1 MVSGGFPGRR
11 GQCGGHNMLGREQ
24 TAKERSKAMKYPGT
38 NRRVRDRLRFSLPV
52 RVQCREDAA
61 TEWMEMTRLHDLT
74 PFGASFSLTRPADV
88 GRLLH
93 LTLPMPRQL
102 RCFDH
107 IEDQYRVYALVR
119 HIRAQFPERATTPI
133 FTLGVAFVGKR
144 PPNSY
149 QLDPQKHYEVFEPEA
164 DGGLWK
170 LLEQVP
176 AAGQVHK
183 KETRLSVP
191 VEVTVEL
198 YDERWNIT
206 AREETVTENISRR
219 GAAVYTSLQAER
231 GRFVRLTSARYATSA
246 FAVVR
251 AHRKGSD
258 GIPRLHLEFMDQEWP
273 LEEFG

>member
-1 MVSGGFPGRR
+1 
-11 GQCGGHNMLGREQ
+11 
-24 TAKERSKAMKYPGT
+24 MKYPGK
-38 NRRVRDRLRFSLPV
+38 NRRVRERLKLSLPV
-52 RVQCREDAA
+52 RVQFREDAA
-61 TEWMEMTRLHDLT
+61 TEWTEMTRLHDLT
-74 PFGASFSLTRPADV
+74 PFGASFSLTRPIDV

-107 IEDQYRVYALVR
+107 VEDQYRVYALVR
-119 HIRAQFPERATTPI
+119 YLRAHFPEGSTKPL

-144 PPNSY
+144 APDSY
-149 QLDPQKHYEVFEPEA
+149 QLDPTKRYEVFEPESE
-164 DGGLWK
+164 GGLWK
-170 LLEQVP
+170 LLEQKPVV
-176 AAGQVHK
+176 AGQVQK
-183 KETRLSVP
+183 KESRLNVP

-231 GRFVRLTSARYATSA
+231 GRFVRLTSARYRTSA

-251 AHRKGSD
+251 AHRTGSD
-258 GIPRLHLEFMDQEWP
+258 GIPRLHVEFMDQEWP

>member
-1 MVSGGFPGRR
+1 M
-11 GQCGGHNMLGREQ
+11 N
-24 TAKERSKAMKYPGT
+24 YPDK
-38 NRRVRDRLRFSLPV
+38 NRRVRERLKLSLPA
-52 RVQCREDAA
+52 RVQFREDTGSEW
-61 TEWMEMTRLHDLT
+61 TEVTRLHDLT
-74 PFGASFSLTRPADV
+74 PFGASFSLTRPIDV
-88 GRLLH
+88 GRLLYM
-93 LTLPMPRQL
+93 TLPMPRQL

-119 HIRAQFPERATTPI
+119 FIRAQFPEGSVKPL

-144 PPNSY
+144 PPASY
-149 QLDPQKHYEVFEPEA
+149 QVDPKKRYEVFEPEA
-164 DGGLWK
+164 EGGLWK

-176 AAGQVHK
+176 VEGQVEK
-183 KETRLSVP
+183 KESRLNVP

-198 YDERWNIT
+198 YDESWSIT

-219 GAAVYTSLQAER
+219 GAAVYTSLEAER
-231 GRFVRLTSARYATSA
+231 GRYVRLTSARYQTSA

-258 GIPRLHLEFMDQEWP
+258 GIPRLHVEFMDQEWP

>member
-1 MVSGGFPGRR
+1 M
-11 GQCGGHNMLGREQ
+11 N
-24 TAKERSKAMKYPGT
+24 YPGK
-38 NRRVRDRLRFSLPV
+38 NRRVRERLKLSLPA
-52 RVQCREDAA
+52 RVQFRADAE
-61 TEWMEMTRLHDLT
+61 TEWTEMTRLNDLT
-74 PFGASFSLTRPADV
+74 PFGASFSLTRPVDV

-119 HIRAQFPERATTPI
+119 YMRGQFPAGASAPS
-133 FTLGVAFVGKR
+133 FMLGVAFIGKR
-144 PPNSY
+144 PPESF
-149 QLDPQKHYEVFEPEA
+149 QLDPAKRYEVFEPDSE
-164 DGGLWK
+164 GGLWK
-170 LLEQVP
+170 LLEQKP
-176 AAGQVHK
+176 AATGQIEK

-219 GAAVYTSLQAER
+219 GAAVYTSLKAER
-231 GRFVRLTSARYATSA
+231 GRYVRLTSARYQTSA
-246 FAVVR
+246 FAVIR
-251 AHRKGSD
+251 AYRTGSD
-258 GIPRLHLEFMDQEWP
+258 GIPRLHVEFMDQEWP

>member
-1 MVSGGFPGRR
+1 MNYKG
-11 GQCGGHNMLGREQ
+11 
-24 TAKERSKAMKYPGT
+24 K
-38 NRRVRDRLRFSLPV
+38 NRRVRDRLRISLPV
-52 RVQCREDAA
+52 RVQGREEDA
-61 TEWMEMTRLHDLT
+61 TTVWTEMTRLNDLT
-74 PFGASFSLTRPADV
+74 PFGASFSLTRPADM

-107 IEDQYRVYALVR
+107 VEDQYRVYALVR
-119 HIRAQFPERATTPI
+119 YLRAQFPKGADTPL
-133 FTLGVAFVGKR
+133 FKVGVAFVGKR
-144 PPNSY
+144 PPDSY
-149 QLDPQKHYEVFEPEA
+149 QLDPLKRYEVFAPEA
-164 DGGLWK
+164 EGDLWK
-170 LLEQVP
+170 LREQPPV
-176 AAGQVHK
+176 AGQVEK
-183 KETRLSVP
+183 KETRLSLP

-219 GAAVYTSLQAER
+219 GAAIYSSLQAER
-231 GRFVRLTSARYATSA
+231 GRFVRLTSQRYATSA

-251 AHRKGSD
+251 ARRTGSD

>member
-1 MVSGGFPGRR
+1 M
-11 GQCGGHNMLGREQ
+11 N
-24 TAKERSKAMKYPGT
+24 YPGK
-38 NRRVRDRLRFSLPV
+38 NRRVRERLKLSLPA
-52 RVQCREDAA
+52 RVQFRENAE
-61 TEWMEMTRLHDLT
+61 TEWTEMTRLNDLT
-74 PFGASFSLTRPADV
+74 PFGASFSLTRPIEV

-119 HIRAQFPERATTPI
+119 YMRGQFPEGASAPS
-133 FTLGVAFVGKR
+133 FMHGVAFIGKR
-144 PPNSY
+144 PPASFE
-149 QLDPQKHYEVFEPEA
+149 LDPKKRYEVFEPEA
-164 DGGLWK
+164 EGGLWK
-170 LLEQVP
+170 LLEQP
-176 AAGQVHK
+176 AVVEGQVAK
-183 KETRLSVP
+183 KESRLNVP

-219 GAAVYTSLQAER
+219 GAAVYTSLQSER
-231 GRFVRLTSARYATSA
+231 GRFVRLTSARYQTSA

-251 AHRKGSD
+251 AYRKGSD
-258 GIPRLHLEFMDQEWP
+258 GIARLHVEFMDQEWP

>member
-1 MVSGGFPGRR
+1 
-11 GQCGGHNMLGREQ
+11 
-24 TAKERSKAMKYPGT
+24 MKYPGK
-38 NRRVRDRLRFSLPV
+38 NRRVRERLKLSLPV
-52 RVQCREDAA
+52 RVQFREDEAN
-61 TEWMEMTRLHDLT
+61 EWTEMTRLNDLT

-93 LTLPMPRQL
+93 LTMPMPRQL

-107 IEDQYRVYALVR
+107 VEDQYRVYALVR
-119 HIRAQFPERATTPI
+119 FIRAQFPVGASAPS
-133 FTLGVAFVGKR
+133 FMLGVAFVGKR
-144 PPNSY
+144 PPDSY
-149 QLDPQKHYEVFEPEA
+149 QRDPKKRYEVLEPA
-164 DGGLWK
+164 TDGGLWQ
-170 LLEQVP
+170 LREQETP
-176 AAGQVHK
+176 ALGQIQK

-206 AREETVTENISRR
+206 ASEQTVTENISRR
-219 GAAVYTSLQAER
+219 GAAVYTSLKAER
-231 GRFVRLTSARYATSA
+231 GSYVRLTSARYQTSA

-251 AHRKGSD
+251 AHRTGSD

>member
-1 MVSGGFPGRR
+1 
-11 GQCGGHNMLGREQ
+11 
-24 TAKERSKAMKYPGT
+24 MKYPGK
-38 NRRVRDRLRFSLPV
+38 NRRVRERLKLSLPA
-52 RVQCREDAA
+52 RVQFRQDAE
-61 TEWMEMTRLHDLT
+61 TEWTEMTRLNDLT
-74 PFGASFSLTRPADV
+74 PFGASFSLTRPIDV

-107 IEDQYRVYALVR
+107 VEDQYRVYALVR
-119 HIRAQFPERATTPI
+119 FIRAQFPEGSVKPL

-144 PPNSY
+144 PPASY
-149 QLDPQKHYEVFEPEA
+149 QLDPKARYEVFQPEA

-170 LLEQVP
+170 LLAQKPVE
-176 AAGQVHK
+176 GQVAK
-183 KETRLSVP
+183 KESRLNVP

-198 YDERWNIT
+198 YDDGWNIT

-231 GRFVRLTSARYATSA
+231 GRYVRLTSARYQTSA

-251 AHRKGSD
+251 AHRTGSD
-258 GIPRLHLEFMDQEWP
+258 GIPRLHVEFMDHEWP